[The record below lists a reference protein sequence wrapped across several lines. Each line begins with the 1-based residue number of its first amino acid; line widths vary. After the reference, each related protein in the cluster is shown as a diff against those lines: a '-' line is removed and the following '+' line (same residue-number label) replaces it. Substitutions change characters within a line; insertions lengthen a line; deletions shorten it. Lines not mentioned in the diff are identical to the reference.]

1 MSLPDFRLNVRAAL
15 TEPPPMLDYVLAGL
29 LAGSVGALVGPGG
42 AGKTMLLM
50 QTACDIAAGAPIGGG
65 ILTAGFLSDDGAP
78 VAFFLAEETHAV
90 MHHRL
95 QAAIHAVRHMT
106 QFNSSAA
113 CNALV
118 GRLSENLRIYPL
130 GGAGRSARWTVGR
143 SANDTKTMA
152 DACKDARLVIVDP
165 LRRFHS
171 GEENDA
177 AHMSAVVEA
186 FEQLAA
192 DTGAAV
198 ILSHHTN
205 RSSSLAGAGALASA
219 ARGSSA
225 LTDGVRWQTNLSSVG
240 EHVAPRYGIAESE
253 RNCFVR
259 LDVAKANYMSAPAP
273 MVLRRDSST
282 GTLSVWQGARAKS
295 RKRTLGSDRT
305 NESKATQTR
314 AADAS

>member
-1 MSLPDFRLNVRAAL
+1 
-15 TEPPPMLDYVLAGL
+15 MLDYVLAGL
-29 LAGSVGALVGPGG
+29 LAGSVGALVGPGA

-65 ILTAGFLSDDGAP
+65 ILTTNFLSSDGAG

-95 QAAIHAVRHMT
+95 QAAIHAVRDMK
-106 QFNSSAA
+106 QFNSTAA

-118 GRLSENLRIYPL
+118 ARLSQNLRVYPL
-130 GGAGRSARWTVGR
+130 GGAGRNARWSVGR
-143 SANDTKTMA
+143 SANETKAMV

-165 LRRFHS
+165 LRRFHG

-177 AHMSAVVEA
+177 AHMCAVVEA

-205 RSSSLAGAGALASA
+205 RSSALAGAGELASA

-225 LTDGVRWQTNLSSVG
+225 LTDGVRWQANLSNVNEQFAS
-240 EHVAPRYGIAESE
+240 RLGIAERE
-253 RNCFVR
+253 RNSFVR
-259 LDVAKANYMSAPAP
+259 LDIAKANYMKPSPP
-273 MVLRRDSST
+273 VMLRKDGVT
-282 GTLSVWQGARAKS
+282 GALSVWQDSRVKS
-295 RKRTLGSDRT
+295 RKRTQGSARASVPKAQ
-305 NESKATQTR
+305 SKVER
-314 AADAS
+314 DAA